1 MTYFVLKSL
10 HILSVVIFIGNIVTG
25 VFWKMHGDRLGTA
38 ASRAQALDGVI
49 HSDRWFT
56 LPGVAAIIITGVW
69 LALHLG
75 FPLLG
80 TKWILWSIILF
91 GISGV
96 VFQFFVAPLQ
106 KKLRDIARDGIAATF
121 NAAEYGRLSTQWLL
135 WGAVATLAPVG
146 AVFLMVT
153 KPA

>member
-1 MTYFVLKSL
+1 MYFVLKSL
-10 HILSVVIFIGNIVTG
+10 HILSVIVFLGNIITG
-25 VFWKMHGDRLGTA
+25 MFWKMHGDRLGTA

-56 LPGVAAIIITGVW
+56 MPGVIFIIVTGVM
-69 LALHLG
+69 LALKQG
-75 FPLLG
+75 YPLLT
-80 TKWILWSIILF
+80 TKWILWSIMLF

-96 VFQFFVAPLQ
+96 VFQFFVARLQ
-106 KKLRDIARDGIAATF
+106 RRLRDIAREGIAGSF
-121 NAAEYGRLSTQWLL
+121 NAVEYGRLSSQWLA

-153 KPA
+153 KPN